1 MKKAGILIILL
12 LLIATTAASVY
23 IFQQKKIE
31 SSKMEVKL
39 MEVKKAFEER
49 GRLLDNLKKDA
60 DNAKAR
66 AKEAGIGIKKA
77 EENLEKAR
85 EESGAS
91 KGALDKLT
99 AERDALSTSLD
110 AARKDID
117 EIRKATET
125 GKTTSQKELGDLK
138 QKLADLESLEA
149 QLKQANGKLKTLQ
162 KDFTAATVEL
172 DSQKQLLAD
181 KRDSMKEYDALK
193 MSPSQI
199 RRLLDENA
207 RLRKTVSGDDFPPV
221 VTTVPVIPAA
231 PKATLKTLPLGLDLP
246 SPSGRLTKPLKPK
259 TTPQP

>member
-1 MKKAGILIILL
+1 MKKAGIFIILL

-85 EESGAS
+85 GESGAS
-91 KGALDKLT
+91 KGALDQLT

-181 KRDSMKEYDALK
+181 KRDSMKEYEALK

-207 RLRKTVSGDDFPPV
+207 G
-221 VTTVPVIPAA
+221 
-231 PKATLKTLPLGLDLP
+231 
-246 SPSGRLTKPLKPK
+246 SGRLYPGMTFRPLR
-259 TTPQP
+259 PQCPSSPLLQRQHSRLCPWVWICHRLPDA